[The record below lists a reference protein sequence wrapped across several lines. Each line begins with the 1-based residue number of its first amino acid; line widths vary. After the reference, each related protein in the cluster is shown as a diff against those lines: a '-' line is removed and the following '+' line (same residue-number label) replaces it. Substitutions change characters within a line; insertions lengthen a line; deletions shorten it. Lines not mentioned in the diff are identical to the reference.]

1 MRESAADYN
10 PPLNTLGV
18 EDPSMTTNGHLIAE
32 RCQRL
37 LAAGL
42 CRINISLDSLDPERF
57 ERITRTKSFSTVM
70 HSIDV
75 AQKTRLAPAKVNA
88 VLVRGLNDDEVE
100 AFALFARETGV
111 IMRFIEFMPLDA
123 DRHWTHGLVVPAA
136 EV

>member
-1 MRESAADYN
+1 
-10 PPLNTLGV
+10 
-18 EDPSMTTNGHLIAE
+18 MTTNGHLLAE
-32 RCQRL
+32 RCDRL

-42 CRINISLDSLDPERF
+42 RRINISLDSLEPGKF

-75 AQKTRLAPAKVNA
+75 AQKSRLAPAKVNA

-111 IMRFIEFMPLDA
+111 IMRRSEEHTSELQS
-123 DRHWTHGLVVPAA
+123 HLNLVCRLLL
-136 EV
+136 EKKKSTI